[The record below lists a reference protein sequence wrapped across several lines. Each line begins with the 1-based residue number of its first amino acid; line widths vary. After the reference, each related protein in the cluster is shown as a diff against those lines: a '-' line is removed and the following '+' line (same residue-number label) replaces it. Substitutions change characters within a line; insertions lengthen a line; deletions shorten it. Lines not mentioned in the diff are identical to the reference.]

1 MQSGVAT
8 VKGMTMKFL
17 SQVFFS
23 IGLIGFALTG
33 CEQHEFEKTKGLH
46 LGHGEHAESHGDA
59 GHAKA
64 DDHAKADKD
73 QAVEASA
80 APSPT
85 APAPAVSETPR
96 ATGL

>member
-1 MQSGVAT
+1 
-8 VKGMTMKFL
+8 MKFL

-73 QAVEASA
+73 QADKDQAVEASA
-80 APSPT
+80 APSQT